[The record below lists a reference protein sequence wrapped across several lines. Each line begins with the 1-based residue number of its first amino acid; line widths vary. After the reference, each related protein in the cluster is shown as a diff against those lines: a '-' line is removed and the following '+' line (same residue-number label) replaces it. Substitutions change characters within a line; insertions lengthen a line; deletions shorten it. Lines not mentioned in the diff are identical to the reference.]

1 MEHNIKAHEFV
12 KKKSILGSMFKE
24 NVIDIQRI
32 VFTFNHEIFVIC
44 IVKSARKTAHYGEY
58 KWAVYRMLKVL
69 SFARNILQMLCFLS
83 TVSVFPWAKM
93 TLCHLLWRSLW
104 RRFALKTLT
113 YCSLLCTIILKL
125 NNYFSRKM
133 RKIYTVSLNQ
143 CRNKFTS
150 ITELSVNSI
159 NDISLNYCSPFPTS
173 FWNNL
178 LICNTNVKNIYNKD

>member
-1 MEHNIKAHEFV
+1 MAYCKFGIIYSV
-12 KKKSILGSMFKE
+12 GS
-24 NVIDIQRI
+24 IQRP
-32 VFTFNHEIFVIC
+32 T
-44 IVKSARKTAHYGEY
+44 RRTAHYGEY

-133 RKIYTVSLNQ
+133 QTIYTLSLNQ

-150 ITELSVNSI
+150 ITELSINSI
-159 NDISLNYCSPFPTS
+159 ITCILLYKNSDSLK
-173 FWNNL
+173 WH
-178 LICNTNVKNIYNKD
+178 